1 MRQCDA
7 AGVALPFV
15 MDTGEGGSPPHQY
28 ALNLGASAASP
39 LFVAESTMPG
49 VRVVDPRAAS
59 GDDAV
64 VARALEILRGRLA
77 RPGRPM
83 TTPAEVRDFAR
94 LHLAHLEY
102 EVFAVMFLDAQHGLI
117 EFRHMFFGTLTMT
130 SVYPREVAKAALILN
145 ACGVILFHNHPS
157 GSGEISRADE
167 SLTNEIRDGLQLF
180 GIRVVDH
187 LIVAGEQ
194 IVSFMARGLL

>member
-1 MRQCDA
+1 
-7 AGVALPFV
+7 

-39 LFVAESTMPG
+39 LFVAESMVPG
-49 VRVVDPRAAS
+49 VRVVDACTDS

-64 VARALEILRGRLA
+64 VAQALKILRGRLA

-83 TTPAEVRDFAR
+83 TTPDEVRDFAR

-145 ACGVILFHNHPS
+145 AAGVILLHNHPS
-157 GSGEISRADE
+157 QSGEVSRADE
-167 SLTNEIRDGLQLF
+167 LLTIEICEGLRLF

-187 LIVAGEQ
+187 LVVAGEEV
-194 IVSFMARGLL
+194 VSFVTRGIL